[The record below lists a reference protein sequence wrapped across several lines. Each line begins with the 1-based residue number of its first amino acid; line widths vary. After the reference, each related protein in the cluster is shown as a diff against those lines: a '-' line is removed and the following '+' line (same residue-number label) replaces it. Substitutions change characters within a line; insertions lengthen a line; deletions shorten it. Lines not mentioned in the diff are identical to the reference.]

1 MLVTPP
7 PVAEKSELG
16 YVRSNYE
23 GDISVYKRRESF
35 MARLEI
41 HGGTKEFYNEVM
53 NPSMSYF
60 RTGSQEALWYLAWNN
75 SQAENGVFISQND

>member
-1 MLVTPP
+1 M
-7 PVAEKSELG
+7 
-16 YVRSNYE
+16 
-23 GDISVYKRRESF
+23 D
-35 MARLEI
+35 RLEI